1 MAETAPSTPA
11 SKYAVDDGERT
22 DSRLEFVTGDG
33 QKSTD
38 DAAITVTSEEDGV
51 VNSAPLSSSTGEASE
66 KEEKTQAITE
76 TNAPAKK
83 SKKAKRISMF
93 SGGQQTASLNANIN
107 VAAFGHKLRKAATA
121 TASGNRSIMEIVE
134 RHSRGD
140 IHAKKKQEKLE
151 LIDNTKQWY
160 TIDPDS
166 SAKQV
171 WDVVVLLL
179 VMINLITIPMS
190 MASQFDMTEDPVFAT
205 LVDLIFITDLVLTF
219 LTAFDLSNGERMW
232 NPRVIVDNY
241 IKSGWFFVDFVACV
255 PWEAF
260 AFGDDTD
267 AADGAKYT
275 LLVRALKLPRLLRLG
290 KVFKYLNRFKY
301 AQAWK
306 IIRLL
311 MIMFIAAHWAGC
323 LFFFM
328 CELQDNTMDTPWCNQ
343 NEYIQGA
350 TEGST
355 KFLVAFHTAFLM
367 LVGEDIGPTTDA
379 EYIYTL
385 LMLVAGQIISAVVIG
400 NISIVLNNQASM
412 SALYMQKMDRVNES
426 MMTHKLPTK
435 LQNKGKYFT
444 MTGSLLMMLW
454 AGRSDDYFLKSIL
467 FDWSPPPVLPIT
479 HTHTHIPNITR

>member
-1 MAETAPSTPA
+1 MFGAKPNAKPKGS
-11 SKYAVDDGERT
+11 G
-22 DSRLEFVTGDG
+22 
-33 QKSTD
+33 
-38 DAAITVTSEEDGV
+38 
-51 VNSAPLSSSTGEASE
+51 
-66 KEEKTQAITE
+66 
-76 TNAPAKK
+76 APAT
-83 SKKAKRISMF
+83 
-93 SGGQQTASLNANIN
+93 GLNTHLN
-107 VAAFGHKLRKAATA
+107 VASFGRKLRKAATA

-134 RHSRGD
+134 RHSRAD
-140 IHAKKKQEKLE
+140 VHAKKKQEKLDQ
-151 LIDNTKQWY
+151 IDNTKNWY
-160 TIDPDS
+160 TIDPDG

-179 VMINLITIPMS
+179 VMINLVTIPMS
-190 MASQFDMTEDPVFAT
+190 MATQFDMTEDQAFAT

-219 LTAFDLSNGERMW
+219 LTGFDLTNGERMW
-232 NPRVIVDNY
+232 NPRVIVETY

-260 AFGDDTD
+260 AFGDDAD
-267 AADGAKYT
+267 AAEGAKYT

-328 CELQDNTMDTPWCNQ
+328 CEIQDSGMDTPWCNQ
-343 NEYIQGA
+343 NDYVKGA
-350 TEGST
+350 QEGST

-385 LMLVAGQIISAVVIG
+385 MMLVAGQIISAVVIG

-426 MMTHKLPTK
+426 MMTHKLPSK
-435 LQNKGKYFT
+435 LQTKGE
-444 MTGSLLMMLW
+444 
-454 AGRSDDYFLKSIL
+454 
-467 FDWSPPPVLPIT
+467 
-479 HTHTHIPNITR
+479 